1 MDKHILILCGII
13 FIGLLAFN
21 SYLPFNFNQPGRT
34 INVEYGSNVEI
45 WNTLVNPYPY
55 SVSYKVDIYKDGRLW
70 QQGQWYWLMAGTETE
85 IQVYDYSITKNCVFD
100 VKWQFTEDLGYDP
113 GSKVAR
119 THNGNVRYTINVGEN
134 KDDYYINPPFLPS
147 PVDISDQPEIPDPV
161 YDDTIQASIV
171 VTKPSPLSSGKYE
184 VLVDDLS
191 TGKITYWKL
200 YQDDKLLY
208 QGGTSF
214 KSFRAYIDPGQTSIF
229 MIEIS
234 NSGHVSTSYA
244 VAETTHVPIPP
255 VIEDFGMMASISSA
269 NLTPFGNSEYQVDII
284 DKSTGNI
291 NQWILY
297 EDGYEIYRGNK
308 SFGTRNQII
317 PSGKSTIFMVEL
329 TNSKAVAT
337 AYTVIDTSEVNIPS
351 FYFGGSNT
359 NTNMIVLSLVAIF
372 VIWAFMG
379 FKKPF

>member
-1 MDKHILILCGII
+1 MNKNILILIGII
-13 FIGLLAFN
+13 LAGGLVIN
-21 SYLPFNFNQPGRT
+21 SVMPFSFLQPGRT

-55 SVSYKVDIYKDGRLW
+55 SVSYNVDIYKDGRLW
-70 QQGQWYWLMAGTETE
+70 QQGQWYWMPPESETE
-85 IQVYDYSITKNCVFD
+85 IQIYDYAITKNCVFD
-100 VKWQFTEDLGYDP
+100 VRYKFTEDVGYETYRTP
-113 GSKVAR
+113 KTESGSI
-119 THNGNVRYTINVGEN
+119 RYNIQVGEN
-134 KDDYYINPPFLPS
+134 KNDYDIEPPFLPS
-147 PVDISDQPEIPDPV
+147 PVDISDQPDIPDPV

-171 VTKPSPLSSGKYE
+171 VTKPIPLSSGVYE

-191 TGKITYWKL
+191 TGKIIYWKL

-214 KSFRAYIDPGQTSIF
+214 KSFRAYIDPGQISTF
-229 MIEIS
+229 MIEVS
-234 NSGHVSTSYA
+234 NSGRVSTAYA
-244 VAETTHVPIPP
+244 VADTGTIPEPP
-255 VIEDFGMMASISSA
+255 VITDFGMVASISSD

-291 NQWILY
+291 DQWILY
-297 EDGYEIYRGNK
+297 QDGDEIYRGSK

-317 PSGKSTIFMVEL
+317 PSGKTTIFMVEL
-329 TNSKAVAT
+329 SNSKAVAT
-337 AYTVIDTSEVNIPS
+337 AYTVIDTTEVDIPS

-359 NTNMIVLSLVAIF
+359 NTNMIVLGVVALF